1 MELAEIFFTFYRVVS
16 KKFHDTISHSRIRM
30 ETDRKASKA
39 SKPPF
44 SSLLFIWTLQDTRI
58 QRESNTNVVLL
69 LHTLREIVVE
79 KILQWGRKRRMKNSR
94 GEVQDKKWKLKK
106 KKMKK
111 FEGEGETK
119 EVNERRM
126 RRKED

>member
-1 MELAEIFFTFYRVVS
+1 
-16 KKFHDTISHSRIRM
+16 
-30 ETDRKASKA
+30 
-39 SKPPF
+39 
-44 SSLLFIWTLQDTRI
+44 
-58 QRESNTNVVLL
+58 
-69 LHTLREIVVE
+69 
-79 KILQWGRKRRMKNSR
+79 MKNSR